1 MDIMNPF
8 VRTNGRPL
16 TAIPLDCGPDLAA
29 GDFEPRMPKTPD
41 PKPLN
46 ETEFMALAEFRYQLR
61 TFMRY
66 MEERA
71 REAGLN
77 PQQYQLL
84 LAIKGLPPQKIP
96 TISVLAERMQL
107 NHNSM
112 VELVDRCEERGLI
125 VRKRTGQDRRLVTLS
140 VTKQGDNHLRK
151 LASSSRQEL
160 RSMGPA
166 LVHSVMRLIQDPRL
180 LKQTPKR

>member
-1 MDIMNPF
+1 
-8 VRTNGRPL
+8 
-16 TAIPLDCGPDLAA
+16 
-29 GDFEPRMPKTPD
+29 MPKTPD

-46 ETEFMALAEFRYQLR
+46 ETEFMALAEFRYRLR
-61 TFMRY
+61 TYMRY

-84 LAIKGLPPQKIP
+84 LAIKGLPPTKIP
-96 TISVLAERMQL
+96 AIGVLAERMQL

-125 VRKRTGQDRRLVTLS
+125 ARKRTGSDRRMVTLAI
-140 VTKQGDNHLRK
+140 TRDGDNHLRK
-151 LASSSRQEL
+151 LASSARQEL

-180 LKQTPKR
+180 VKETSKP